1 MKTKAIVLSLVRLT
15 FFFGPSPVMAPIAI
29 TDFTSDEDSAV
40 STPRV
45 GQPPVPA
52 SASSSVAASA
62 VAAASASSVVA
73 SEVAVASATASAEI
87 VPVKHGRGLKRRRSD
102 CRPDEPRAV
111 AMHCIWGG
119 SVKKPIAVYP
129 LVKKGEQTWARVSA
143 NCPWLRQALS
153 GQDESSRWS
162 KSLVVA
168 VAALREAIWEQLQSQ
183 ADPVSA
189 EAKRLCQD
197 LGLSGSED
205 AAPGKPRRKVRKV
218 AVAREGIVKLEGEAV
233 QVLISKTLW
242 VVADASSI
250 NAVIASCGRYLRK
263 SLAEDA
269 PPRAAFSVDRDGCTA
284 YVGKVSWD
292 TAKELWRVH
301 YKVLASTTGK
311 SKKKVTR
318 ILDFALGALSE
329 YVPKP
334 EAWAAARKQAYIQAV
349 KCWNEEDA
357 STSERIAL
365 SAD

>member
-1 MKTKAIVLSLVRLT
+1 
-15 FFFGPSPVMAPIAI
+15 
-29 TDFTSDEDSAV
+29 
-40 STPRV
+40 
-45 GQPPVPA
+45 
-52 SASSSVAASA
+52 
-62 VAAASASSVVA
+62 
-73 SEVAVASATASAEI
+73 
-87 VPVKHGRGLKRRRSD
+87 
-102 CRPDEPRAV
+102 
-111 AMHCIWGG
+111 MHCIWGG

-183 ADPVSA
+183 ADPASA

-197 LGLSGSED
+197 LDLSGSED
-205 AAPGKPRRKVRKV
+205 AAPGKPRPKRRKV
-218 AVAREGIVKLEGEAV
+218 AVAREGTVNLEGEAV
-233 QVLISKTLW
+233 QVWVTKTLA
-242 VVADASSI
+242 VAADASSI
-250 NAVIASCGRYLRK
+250 NVVIDSCRAYLRK

-269 PPRAAFSVDRDGCTA
+269 TPRAAFSVDRDGCKA

-301 YKVLASTTGK
+301 YKALASTTAK
-311 SKKKVTR
+311 SKKKVARTR
-318 ILDFALGALSE
+318 DFKLGALSE
-329 YVPKP
+329 DAPKP

-349 KCWNEEDA
+349 TCWNQEDA

-365 SAD
+365 SDD